1 MLLLFSNF
9 LRKKKIPIFPI
20 FIIRGSKFLKL
31 ENTIIIQ
38 IPINNDL
45 VTTGQM
51 LHGGALM
58 TRMTTTEQ

>member
-9 LRKKKIPIFPI
+9 LRKKIPIFSK

-31 ENTIIIQ
+31 EKTIIIQ

-45 VTTGQM
+45 ATTGQK
-51 LHGGALM
+51 LQGGTLM
-58 TRMTTTEQ
+58 KRLTTTQQ

>member
-1 MLLLFSNF
+1 M
-9 LRKKKIPIFPI
+9 
-20 FIIRGSKFLKL
+20 GSKFLKL

>member
-9 LRKKKIPIFPI
+9 LRKKNPIFPR

-45 VTTGQM
+45 VTTGQK

>member
-9 LRKKKIPIFPI
+9 LRKKNPIFPI
-20 FIIRGSKFLKL
+20 FIIMGSKFLKL

-45 VTTGQM
+45 VTTGQK